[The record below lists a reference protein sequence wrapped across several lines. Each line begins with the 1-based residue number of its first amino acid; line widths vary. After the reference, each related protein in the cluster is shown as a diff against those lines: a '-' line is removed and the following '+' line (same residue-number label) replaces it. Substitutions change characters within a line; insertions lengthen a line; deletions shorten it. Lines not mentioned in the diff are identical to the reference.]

1 MHIKNVW
8 YGVIQ
13 ARCKYAMNKIV
24 GLILVA
30 LSLALMTIFLFH
42 KKEAFFNLRE
52 VFCKHFA
59 LFNNCKSQYFVFYV
73 LPFLFSV
80 GLALLYT
87 AAEEFFTELSVVL
100 GIILSVLLTILS
112 ILSSY
117 DFSAVKNPDQRERG
131 KTVVNDTINA
141 IVFNT
146 LLCVFLLLYNLVLVV
161 LAEGDYSWIPFEITI
176 LKAIVSIIAYYLF
189 SVICLTLLLIV
200 KQMSKI
206 IQFNL
211 TVKKDV

>member
-1 MHIKNVW
+1 MMHID
-8 YGVIQ
+8 
-13 ARCKYAMNKIV
+13 KIIGAILV
-24 GLILVA
+24 LTSLILI
-30 LSLALMTIFLFH
+30 TICLFH
-42 KKEAFFNLRE
+42 RNEAFFNLRQ
-52 VFCKHFA
+52 VFRKHFA
-59 LFNNCKSQYFVFYV
+59 LFNKSKSQYFVFYV
-73 LPFLFSV
+73 LPFFFSI
-80 GLALLYT
+80 GLAMLYT
-87 AAEEFFTELSVVL
+87 AAEEFFTELSVIL

-117 DFSAVKNPDQRERG
+117 DFSAVKDPKQRSRG
-131 KTVVNDTINA
+131 KTVVTNTINA
-141 IVFNT
+141 IIFNT

-161 LAEGDYSWIPFEITI
+161 LAGGDYSWIPFDVTI

-211 TVKKDV
+211 TVKNDV

>member
-1 MHIKNVW
+1 M
-8 YGVIQ
+8 
-13 ARCKYAMNKIV
+13 
-24 GLILVA
+24 
-30 LSLALMTIFLFH
+30 
-42 KKEAFFNLRE
+42 
-52 VFCKHFA
+52 
-59 LFNNCKSQYFVFYV
+59 
-73 LPFLFSV
+73 
-80 GLALLYT
+80 LYT
-87 AAEEFFTELSVVL
+87 AAEEFFTELSVIL

-117 DFSAVKNPDQRERG
+117 DFSAVKDPKQRSRG
-131 KTVVNDTINA
+131 KTVVTNTINA
-141 IVFNT
+141 IIFNT

-161 LAEGDYSWIPFEITI
+161 LAGGDYSWIPFDVTI